1 MRNSSRVN
9 ALKSVPLFAAFAERE
24 LEAVAKVIEVV
35 DVLAGDV
42 LVKQGARGH
51 EFYVISG
58 GQAEVIL
65 DGATVAT
72 LKAGDFFGELA
83 VLDPQPR
90 TATVQMSASGQV
102 MILSER
108 EFFSLLSSAPTLSRK
123 LLIGLARR
131 LHAQRSAPPCSTPR
145 SSTPPDAPA
154 PPNRPCPTQPTTPP
168 RRSPPPLSA
177 ARR

>member
-1 MRNSSRVN
+1 MRNASRVN
-9 ALKSVPLFAAFAERE
+9 ALKAVPMFAAFADKE

-35 DVLAGDV
+35 DVPAGEV
-42 LVKQGARGH
+42 LVKEGARGH
-51 EFYVISG
+51 EFYVISE
-58 GQAEVIL
+58 GQADVIQS
-65 DGATVAT
+65 GKTVAT

-90 TATVQMSASGQV
+90 TATVQMSAAGQV

-131 LHAQRSAPPCSTPR
+131 LHAQSSAIS
-145 SSTPPDAPA
+145 
-154 PPNRPCPTQPTTPP
+154 
-168 RRSPPPLSA
+168 
-177 ARR
+177 

>member
-9 ALKSVPLFAAFAERE
+9 ALKSVPLFAAFADKE

-35 DVLAGDV
+35 DVPAGEV

-51 EFYVISG
+51 EFYVISEG
-58 GQAEVIL
+58 AADVIQ
-65 DGATVAT
+65 DGKTVAT
-72 LKAGDFFGELA
+72 LKPGDFFGELA

-90 TATVQMSASGQV
+90 TATVAMTAAGQV

-108 EFFSLLSSAPTLSRK
+108 EFFSLLASAPTLSRK

-131 LHAQRSAPPCSTPR
+131 LHAENSVTA
-145 SSTPPDAPA
+145 
-154 PPNRPCPTQPTTPP
+154 
-168 RRSPPPLSA
+168 
-177 ARR
+177 